1 MWRQAKM
8 TQQMNES
15 YILFIIGEKKKEI
28 SLDTVLAG
36 KAENSVNPL
45 FLLVL
50 YSCRK
55 GKR

>member
-8 TQQMNES
+8 TQQMNQS

-36 KAENSVNPL
+36 KAENGVNPL

>member
-8 TQQMNES
+8 TQQMNQS

-28 SLDTVLAG
+28 LLDIVLAG

-45 FLLVL
+45 FFSVL

>member
-8 TQQMNES
+8 TQQMNQS

-28 SLDTVLAG
+28 SLDTELAG

>member
-8 TQQMNES
+8 TQQMNQS

-28 SLDTVLAG
+28 SLDIVLAG

-45 FLLVL
+45 FFSVL

>member
-8 TQQMNES
+8 TQQMNQS
-15 YILFIIGEKKKEI
+15 YILFIIGKTKKEI

-36 KAENSVNPL
+36 KAVNSVNPL

-50 YSCRK
+50 YSCGK